1 MRIQTRSLM
10 VNVVVL
16 VFLSPQQILG
26 LSSNSAMQGTVKAHI
41 PAMQRIIEAVTPWF
55 QVVAAGFT
63 IVKHGSEFLDKKD
76 KDDDSE
82 DDD

>member
-1 MRIQTRSLM
+1 MQTRLLM

-16 VFLSPQQILG
+16 VFLSPQQILDF
-26 LSSNSAMQGTVKAHI
+26 SSDSAMQGTVEAHT
-41 PAMQRIIEAVTPWF
+41 PAIQRTIEAVTPWL

-76 KDDDSE
+76 KDDDSDDE
-82 DDD
+82 D